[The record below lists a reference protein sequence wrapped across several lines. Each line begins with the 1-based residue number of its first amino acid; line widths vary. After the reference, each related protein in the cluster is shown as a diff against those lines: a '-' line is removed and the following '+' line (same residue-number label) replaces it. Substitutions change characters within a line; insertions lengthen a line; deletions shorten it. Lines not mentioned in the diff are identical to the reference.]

1 LIDANP
7 HYGLKIFDGVGT
19 GSENRLVELGSGD
32 NMIAGWNLVP
42 GNIQSNN
49 TGGSVRLSSVS
60 QSLTI
65 WTGSMNEA
73 EPKLVLGKLPLNDGT
88 VDSPYGFAVFSG
100 SGTVS
105 GSEANASVLIT
116 ANKARLAGWDLSPGS
131 IKSDNTF
138 GSVRLSSTTQALT
151 IWTGSINEAE
161 PKLVLGKL
169 PLNDGTVDS
178 PYGFAVF
185 SGSGTVSGSEA
196 NASILITANK
206 ARLAGWDLSP
216 GKLESGTV
224 AVIDGNQG
232 KIALGTNATLATSAA
247 PSASL
252 FFVSA
257 SADPIFYVGQ
267 NFSYVSDVL
276 TAGGWTIGSGVIES
290 LDTDGGIKI
299 DASNK
304 QINIYTGSA
313 ATTTPRIVIGDVN
326 GSDSFG
332 IKGVKSNGNTVFEIS
347 ETQNIIAGWTINAGA
362 ISKNNVKL
370 DSTADAEGLYVKKTS
385 YSHTTAGAFLGL
397 DSGTAKFNVGDS
409 SKFIK
414 FDGSDFIVDAGNF
427 SLDSSGNMIAE
438 SAQFS
443 GSIQA
448 TGGKFTGNVTAGTT
462 TINAG
467 GITGSAGGGFRMGN
481 EGLVIG
487 EGSITLGSNFSVDSS
502 GNMNASNAKFSGS
515 IKALS
520 GHFAGDVTAGTV
532 TIGTGGI
539 TGSSA
544 GGFRMGNEGLVMTG
558 GSITLGSPTAFTAT
572 STGQV
577 TGSKMLF
584 KGGSIGGMT
593 VTETQVHVGTDLV
606 LNSDGQITASA
617 AKITGKITGTSG
629 AIGGWTIKGNH
640 LSGSSGAIIATQ
652 AAGKRAVINGIDN
665 TIDFYEAEK
674 AGLGNKIVEIGNFA
688 SYAYTGDPD
697 LQHYGLKLSGSN
709 TATNNNQAVID
720 ITNGDVY
727 DSIAVLQ
734 AFEWNASNIRS
745 HTILGTATGANRGR
759 AAIWGEIESSLP
771 EVTASNSSGL
781 ITGIIGTVSETEL
794 PGRWAK
800 SAGITGV
807 ASPSLALMDSEDG
820 GNVPPGQYGVVSVG
834 DAYISGSVG
843 LHLDNFLGI
852 DTDYPLLLGAVT
864 DTTIGQG
871 GAGALG
877 PFYNPSTYTLSTY
890 LMNVIG
896 NLTVGG
902 TVTLGDAAT
911 DVVTVTG
918 DLKVDDY
925 ARIDALRVG
934 VTSTDPG
941 DGNLWV
947 EGGIGVNVAPNATDG
962 TIYAGNNIV
971 AYASD
976 RRLKE
981 NIKTIENPLEKVLGL
996 EGVTFNWNELAEK
1009 EAGYDREERIT
1020 GLLAQDLQK
1029 ILPEAVKIAP
1039 FDSDQ
1044 SGESISGEK
1053 YLTIQYERVVPLL
1066 VESIKE
1072 MGSLIGDLESR
1083 IEQLEGKE

>member
-1 LIDANP
+1 MGTGWRIDYDTTNGGSHLEIDNITVRNTLQTHIFQKGTVKATNGYLYISDSGVISGSVSASNYVYIIDEKSATFIADDRLWFKSADITGSGTINSVKFDIAAVTADTPQSGVTRYTVDNIEGDIDNLTVGGTVVKISGGSILLDASSANGPYMDIVNGLSVSGSATNVAVRTGNLAGITTANAAFGSSGTLSGFGMWASGSVYLEGGINATEGLIAGWSINAETLTGGNLTLDKSGKIITSDGSNERVWLGLIDTDP

-19 GSENRLVELGSGD
+19 ADENRLVELGSGD

-370 DSTADAEGLYVKKTS
+370 DSTSGEEGLYVLKDGYTS
-385 YSHTTAGAFLGL
+385 TTAGAFLGI
-397 DSGTAKFNVGDS
+397 DDGEGKFNVGDS

-414 FDGSDFIVDAGNF
+414 FDGSHFTVDTGNF
-427 SLDSSGNMIAE
+427 SLDASGNMIAE

-448 TGGKFTGNVTAGTT
+448 TGGKFTGDVTAGTT

-481 EGLVIG
+481 EGLIIG
-487 EGSITLGSNFSVDSS
+487 GGSITLGSNFSVDSS
-502 GNMNASNAKFSGS
+502 GNMNAANAKFSGS

-520 GHFAGDVTAGTV
+520 GHFAGDVTAGGV

-539 TGSSA
+539 TGAGYTINSSGIEMTDGTINLASAFIATSA
-544 GGFRMGNEGLVMTG
+544 G
-558 GSITLGSPTAFTAT
+558 
-572 STGQV
+572 QV
-577 TGSKMLF
+577 
-584 KGGSIGGMT
+584 
-593 VTETQVHVGTDLV
+593 
-606 LNSDGQITASA
+606 TASA
-617 AKITGKITGTSG
+617 AKITGDITATTGTFNDVDINTGTIGGMTIEASQVKVGTDLYLKASGQITGSLVLFKG
-629 AIGGWTIKGNH
+629 GNIGGWQLSPAKLESSTSDFRGMKLEPNQKFVGYGNTNH
-640 LSGSSGAIIATQ
+640 
-652 AAGKRAVINGIDN
+652 R
-665 TIDFYEAEK
+665 
-674 AGLGNKIVEIGNFA
+674 
-688 SYAYTGDPD
+688 
-697 LQHYGLKLSGSN
+697 KLSVIGSFSF
-709 TATNNNQAVID
+709 
-720 ITNGDVY
+720 G
-727 DSIAVLQ
+727 IA
-734 AFEWNASNIRS
+734 
-745 HTILGTATGANRGR
+745 
-759 AAIWGEIESSLP
+759 
-771 EVTASNSSGL
+771 
-781 ITGIIGTVSETEL
+781 
-794 PGRWAK
+794 PG
-800 SAGITGV
+800 
-807 ASPSLALMDSEDG
+807 G
-820 GNVPPGQYGVVSVG
+820 GG
-834 DAYISGSVG
+834 
-843 LHLDNFLGI
+843 
-852 DTDYPLLLGAVT
+852 
-864 DTTIGQG
+864 
-871 GAGALG
+871 G
-877 PFYNPSTYTLSTY
+877 PF
-890 LMNVIG
+890 
-896 NLTVGG
+896 
-902 TVTLGDAAT
+902 
-911 DVVTVTG
+911 
-918 DLKVDDY
+918 
-925 ARIDALRVG
+925 
-934 VTSTDPG
+934 
-941 DGNLWV
+941 V
-947 EGGIGVNVAPNATDG
+947 E
-962 TIYAGNNIV
+962 
-971 AYASD
+971 
-976 RRLKE
+976 
-981 NIKTIENPLEKVLGL
+981 
-996 EGVTFNWNELAEK
+996 
-1009 EAGYDREERIT
+1009 
-1020 GLLAQDLQK
+1020 
-1029 ILPEAVKIAP
+1029 
-1039 FDSDQ
+1039 
-1044 SGESISGEK
+1044 
-1053 YLTIQYERVVPLL
+1053 
-1066 VESIKE
+1066 
-1072 MGSLIGDLESR
+1072 
-1083 IEQLEGKE
+1083 